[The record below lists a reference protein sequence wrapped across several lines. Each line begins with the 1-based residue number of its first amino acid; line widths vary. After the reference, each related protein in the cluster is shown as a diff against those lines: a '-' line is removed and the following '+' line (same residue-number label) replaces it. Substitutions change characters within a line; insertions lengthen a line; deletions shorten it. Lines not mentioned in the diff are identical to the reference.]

1 MGLKNRIKGKIR
13 RFILTSSVTTDSDAS
28 SFFELED
35 DCQISN
41 LAFLYELFFGTDVL
55 GTYVEIGAN
64 DGLQVSNTFCLAK
77 RGWRGELVEP
87 ISQIAKK
94 ASLNFRN
101 YPSVSVHNL
110 GIAAPGEK
118 QIELKVAGLLSTGRP
133 ELYEEYKTTDW
144 ALKSLTEH
152 IVTAKVVTLDD
163 FLSSQNLDPA
173 FELLVVDVEGYEKQ
187 VFAGFNIDYWR
198 PKMIIVELS
207 DTHPDLRVLSVE
219 HANIYLKIIGSGYIV
234 VYKDAINSVF
244 VSKPLFSEIFSAR
257 L

>member
-1 MGLKNRIKGKIR
+1 MRLKNRIKAKIR
-13 RFILTSSVTTDSDAS
+13 RFAFTSGVATDGHAN
-28 SFFELED
+28 SFFQLED

-41 LAFLYELFFGTDVL
+41 LAFLYKLFFGTDVL

-87 ISQIAKK
+87 ISQIAKR
-94 ASLNFRN
+94 ASLNFKH
-101 YPSVSVHNL
+101 YPSISVHNL
-110 GIAAPGEK
+110 GVAAPGEK
-118 QIELKVAGLLSTGRP
+118 QIEIRVAGLLSTGRP
-133 ELYEEYKTTDW
+133 ELYEEYKATDW
-144 ALKSLTEH
+144 ALKSLTDN
-152 IVTAKVVTLDD
+152 IVTAEAVTLDD
-163 FLSSQNLDPA
+163 FLSSRNLNPA

-187 VFAGFNIDYWR
+187 VFAGFSINYWR

-219 HANIYLKIIGSGYIV
+219 HAKIYLKILESGYIV

-244 VSKPLFSEIFSAR
+244 VSKPHFSEIFSEKS
-257 L
+257 